1 MNAPLKIGSFVAALG
16 VVFAAAAG
24 VGALVGPVGDEPA
37 AVTDVSHTG
46 GSDHGDM
53 QTGSDHP
60 TDPADD

>member
-1 MNAPLKIGSFVAALG
+1 MNTPLRISSYVVGLG

-24 VGALVGPVGDEPA
+24 VGALVGPIGDEPP

-53 QTGSDHP
+53 QSGSAHP